1 MADSPI
7 VLYAFLGIFAGAI
20 ALGFYQT
27 YATISAFGQASQAG
41 KDAALTRLATG
52 VGVGVAARGIGEGIG
67 EGFQAPSSEG
77 GRRKTKK
84 GKRRGRKTYRKTK

>member
-52 VGVGVAARGIGEGIG
+52 VGVGVAARGIGEG
-67 EGFQAPSSEG
+67 FQAPSSEG

-84 GKRRGRKTYRKTK
+84 GKRRGRKTYRKSK